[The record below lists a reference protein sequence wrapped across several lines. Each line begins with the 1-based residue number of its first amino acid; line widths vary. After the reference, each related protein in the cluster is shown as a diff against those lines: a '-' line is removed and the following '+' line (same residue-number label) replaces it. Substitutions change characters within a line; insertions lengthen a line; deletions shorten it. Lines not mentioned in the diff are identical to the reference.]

1 MFTGIIK
8 EVGSVAKLIKRGK
21 ISRLEIA
28 SQLVYKEAKVSD
40 SIAVDGVCLTVVEKD
55 KSKLIFDV
63 AASTLSDT
71 NIKFFKNK
79 ESVNLEPALEVGDKL
94 GGHFVLGH
102 IDSVLK
108 IKRVT
113 DKGGYREFEIYLS
126 NKNKDKLVEKGSI
139 ALDGISL
146 TVKKVFPT
154 SFILDIIPFTYNN
167 TNLKFRKA
175 GHWLNVEFDYLLKK
189 DDNRSEG

>member
-1 MFTGIIK
+1 VFTGIIK
-8 EVGSVAKLIKRGK
+8 EVGSVTKLIKKGK
-21 ISRLEIA
+21 VSRLEIT
-28 SQLVYKEAKVSD
+28 SQLVYKEAEISD
-40 SIAVDGVCLTVVEKD
+40 SIAIDGVCLTVVEKD

-79 ESVNLEPALEVGDKL
+79 EPVNLEPALEVGDKL

-113 DKGGYREFEIYLS
+113 DKSGYWEFEIYLP
-126 NKNKDKLVEKGSI
+126 NKNKVVEKGSI
-139 ALDGISL
+139 ALDGVSL
-146 TVKKVFPT
+146 TVKKVLPT
-154 SFILDIIPFTYNN
+154 SFTLDIIPFTYNN

-189 DDNRSEG
+189 SDDRSEGR

>member
-8 EVGSVAKLIKRGK
+8 EVGSVSKLIKRGK
-21 ISRLEIA
+21 ASRLEIT
-28 SQLVYKEAKVSD
+28 SQLVYKEVEVSD
-40 SIAVDGVCLTVVEKD
+40 SLAVDGVCLTVVEKD
-55 KSKLIFDV
+55 KSKLIFDL
-63 AASTLSDT
+63 AASTVADT

-79 ESVNLEPALEVGDKL
+79 EPVNLELALEIGDKL

-108 IKRVT
+108 VKRIT
-113 DKGGYREFEIYLS
+113 NKGGYWEFEIYLP
-126 NKNKDKLVEKGSI
+126 NKDKDKVVEKGSV

-146 TVKKVFPT
+146 TVKKILP
-154 SFILDIIPFTYNN
+154 SFFTLDIIPFTYNN

-189 DDNRSEG
+189 Q

>member
-1 MFTGIIK
+1 VFTGIIK
-8 EVGSVAKLIKRGK
+8 EVGSVSKLIKRGK
-21 ISRLEIA
+21 VSRLEIA
-28 SQLVYKEAKVSD
+28 SQLVCKQTEPSD

-55 KSKLIFDV
+55 KTKLIFDV

-79 ESVNLEPALEVGDKL
+79 EPVNLEPALEVGDRL

-113 DKGGYREFEIYLS
+113 DRGGYWEFEIYLP
-126 NKNKDKLVEKGSI
+126 NKNKSKVVEKGSI
-139 ALDGISL
+139 ALDGVSL
-146 TVKKVFPT
+146 TVKKVLPS
-154 SFILDIIPFTYNN
+154 SFTLDIIPFTYNN
-167 TNLKFRKA
+167 TNLKFKKA
-175 GHWLNVEFDYLLKK
+175 GYWLNVEFDYLLKRK
-189 DDNRSEG
+189 

>member
-8 EVGSVAKLIKRGK
+8 EVGSVLKLTKRGK
-21 ISRLEIA
+21 ISKLEIA
-28 SQLVYKEAKVSD
+28 SDLVYKQTEVSD
-40 SIAVDGVCLTVVEKD
+40 SVAINGACLTVVEKD
-55 KSKLIFDV
+55 KSKLIFDL
-63 AASTLSDT
+63 AASTLADT

-79 ESVNLEPALEVGDKL
+79 EPVNLEPALEVGDKL

-113 DKGGYREFEIYLS
+113 DRSGYWEFEIYLP
-126 NKNKDKLVEKGSI
+126 NKNKNKIVEKGSI
-139 ALDGISL
+139 ALDGVSL
-146 TVKKVFPT
+146 TVKKVLPT
-154 SFILDIIPFTYNN
+154 SFTLDIIPFTYNN

-189 DDNRSEG
+189 